1 MDATVAARE
10 LRNSTRELL
19 ARVQAGEEITIT
31 VHGRPAAVLTPL
43 RDRPRWVTR
52 EEFVTRLV
60 SRAADARLRDD
71 LDDLAP
77 DTTDDLPW

>member
-19 ARVQAGEEITIT
+19 ACVQAGEEITIT

-52 EEFVTRLV
+52 EVFVTRLV